1 MASTTGLM
9 VGVKIKEIATRDHS
23 YTNCTVLHSDAIGLV
38 FEVHRNVTEG
48 GNVESVVSPI
58 FVPWVNITCVLLVE
72 ERTGSALGRLS
83 PPGRSRRRPRRL
95 AGGRSRR
102 A

>member
-48 GNVESVVSPI
+48 GNVESVVSQVL
-58 FVPWVNITCVLLVE
+58 VPWVNIT
-72 ERTGSALGRLS
+72 TTPHPSGRK
-83 PPGRSRRRPRRL
+83 RRK
-95 AGGRSRR
+95 
-102 A
+102 